1 MKPAKTLAVSLAAA
15 LLLVCQGAAA
25 RDGIIGSEEELQ
37 KIQIGKTTSA
47 ELTQIAGKPMRLER
61 FPRKGTESW
70 SYMMQVGG
78 QPAELAIEID
88 DKGVV
93 RSIERVKRWGP

>member
-1 MKPAKTLAVSLAAA
+1 MTTRTLVTSLAAA
-15 LLLVCQGAAA
+15 LLMASLSAAA

-37 KIQIGKTTSA
+37 KIRIGTTTSA

-78 QPAELAIEID
+78 QPAEIAIEID

-93 RSIERVKRWGP
+93 RAIERVKRWGP